1 MLTVLSSTLFVAT
14 IMGVV
19 TRMGSRGEVL
29 VTVRD
34 QGGERVDCVGWLHNR
49 NLIGLWKRNTSR
61 LKKNTKERRHF
72 PLALEKLFYV
82 HCGPRQLAPFNWYTS
97 KRHTPFLKLFPFSQL
112 SFTKE
117 SGNTCQRCVRLLE
130 MAERGGEA
138 QTGAGENRN

>member
-1 MLTVLSSTLFVAT
+1 MTVLSSTLFVAT

-82 HCGPRQLAPFNWYTS
+82 HCGPSPTSAVQLV
-97 KRHTPFLKLFPFSQL
+97 HLKAAYAFP
-112 SFTKE
+112 
-117 SGNTCQRCVRLLE
+117 
-130 MAERGGEA
+130 
-138 QTGAGENRN
+138 QTLPV

>member
-1 MLTVLSSTLFVAT
+1 
-14 IMGVV
+14 MGVV

-72 PLALEKLFYV
+72 PLALKKLLYV
-82 HCGPRQLAPFNWYTS
+82 HCGPSPTSAVQLVHL

-117 SGNTCQRCVRLLE
+117 SGNTCQRCVRLFE
-130 MAERGGEA
+130 MAERGSET